1 MKNWI
6 ITIIGVI
13 LLNLIVE
20 IILSE
25 SNLSSFIKKIFSI
38 ISVLL
43 IISPI
48 TKLLNFDNINL
59 YNIVFDS
66 SYLDYSFG
74 NYDVYIEN
82 YLKAIL
88 ESNGF
93 FNIEIDVCYNL
104 SNNENKIKK
113 IFLNLRKLVINENQV
128 HINKYKE
135 IKDIVSKTLNIE
147 EDLIILNE

>member
-48 TKLLNFDNINL
+48 TKLLNFNNINF
-59 YNIVFDS
+59 YNIVFDN

-82 YLKAIL
+82 YLKSIL

-93 FNIEIDVCYNL
+93 ENITEKYDAIIGLDFFEKARKNNKKEKRKENGNLVFN
-104 SNNENKIKK
+104 KK
-113 IFLNLRKLVINENQV
+113 
-128 HINKYKE
+128 
-135 IKDIVSKTLNIE
+135 
-147 EDLIILNE
+147 